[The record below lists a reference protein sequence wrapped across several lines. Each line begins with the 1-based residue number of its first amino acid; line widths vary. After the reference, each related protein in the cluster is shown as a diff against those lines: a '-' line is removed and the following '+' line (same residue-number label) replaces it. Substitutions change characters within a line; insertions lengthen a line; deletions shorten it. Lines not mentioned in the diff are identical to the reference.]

1 MVAGSAGGHES
12 SGADI
17 RAWLASEFWVGV
29 MVLCEQGRRCVRVS
43 DGVTSVV
50 LPPRGPIG

>member
-17 RAWLASEFWVGV
+17 RAWFPP
-29 MVLCEQGRRCVRVS
+29 GRR
-43 DGVTSVV
+43 
-50 LPPRGPIG
+50 